1 MTDLAFEFARAL
13 SMAAFFFYGWACIRN
28 DTMAAEFERY
38 GLARLRKLTGS
49 LELLGAL
56 GLLIGYASP
65 LSLVLASGGL
75 CLLMLM
81 GVVTRLRIRDSFLAT
96 LPALVLLLMNA
107 FIFTISIQAETA

>member
-1 MTDLAFEFARAL
+1 MAFEVSRAL
-13 SMAAFFFYGWACIRN
+13 SMAAFFFYGWVCLSNAA
-28 DTMAAEFERY
+28 MVAEFERY

-65 LSLVLASGGL
+65 LALVLASGGL
-75 CLLMLM
+75 ALLMLI
-81 GVVTRLRIRDSFLAT
+81 GVATRLRIRDPLLAT

-107 FIFTISIQAETA
+107 FIFSVSIQAETA